1 MAKTNFHA
9 LIDNE
14 LIILLDFYADW
25 YRPFK
30 ALMSLIQDLKEA
42 LGDQVHIIKID
53 IDENEEVSKQLNI
66 RSIPTLIIYNKE
78 EMQWRQTG
86 SKSKQ
91 TLVHKL
97 KEYLD

>member
-1 MAKTNFHA
+1 M
-9 LIDNE
+9 
-14 LIILLDFYADW
+14 
-25 YRPFK
+25 PV
-30 ALMSLIQDLKEA
+30 IQEVKEE

-86 SKSKQ
+86 SESKQ
-91 TLVHKL
+91 TLVRKL
-97 KEYLD
+97 EEYLD

>member
-14 LIILLDFYADW
+14 LIILLYFYADW
-25 YRPFK
+25 YRPYN
-30 ALMSLIQDLKEA
+30 ALMSFIQDVKEE

-66 RSIPTLIIYNKE
+66 RSIPTLIIYDKE

-86 SKSKQ
+86 SESKQ
-91 TLVHKL
+91 TLVRKL
-97 KEYLD
+97 EKYLD

>member
-30 ALMSLIQDLKEA
+30 ALMSFIQDLKEA

-53 IDENEEVSKQLNI
+53 IDENQEVSKQLNI

-86 SKSKQ
+86 SESKQ
-91 TLVHKL
+91 TLVRKL
-97 KEYLD
+97 EEYLD

>member
-9 LIDNE
+9 LIYNE
-14 LIILLDFYADW
+14 LIILLYFYADW
-25 YRPFK
+25 YRPYN
-30 ALMSLIQDLKEA
+30 ALMSFIQDVKEE

-66 RSIPTLIIYNKE
+66 RSIPTLIIYDKE

-86 SKSKQ
+86 SESKQ
-91 TLVHKL
+91 TLVRKFE
-97 KEYLD
+97 EYLD

>member
-14 LIILLDFYADW
+14 LIIWLDFYADW
-25 YRPFK
+25 YRPYK

-53 IDENEEVSKQLNI
+53 IDEN
-66 RSIPTLIIYNKE
+66 
-78 EMQWRQTG
+78 
-86 SKSKQ
+86 
-91 TLVHKL
+91 
-97 KEYLD
+97 

>member
-1 MAKTNFHA
+1 MAKTNFHT

-14 LIILLDFYADW
+14 LIILLYFYADW
-25 YRPFK
+25 YRPYN
-30 ALMSLIQDLKEA
+30 ALMYFIQDVKEE

-86 SKSKQ
+86 SESKQ
-91 TLVHKL
+91 TLVRKL
-97 KEYLD
+97 EEYLD

>member
-25 YRPFK
+25 YRPYK
-30 ALMSLIQDLKEA
+30 ALMSFIQDMKEK

-86 SKSKQ
+86 SESKQ
-91 TLVHKL
+91 TLVRKL
-97 KEYLD
+97 EKYLD

>member
-30 ALMSLIQDLKEA
+30 ALMSSILDLKEA
-42 LGDQVHIIKID
+42 LGDKVQIIKID
-53 IDENEEVSKQLNI
+53 IDEN
-66 RSIPTLIIYNKE
+66 
-78 EMQWRQTG
+78 
-86 SKSKQ
+86 
-91 TLVHKL
+91 
-97 KEYLD
+97 